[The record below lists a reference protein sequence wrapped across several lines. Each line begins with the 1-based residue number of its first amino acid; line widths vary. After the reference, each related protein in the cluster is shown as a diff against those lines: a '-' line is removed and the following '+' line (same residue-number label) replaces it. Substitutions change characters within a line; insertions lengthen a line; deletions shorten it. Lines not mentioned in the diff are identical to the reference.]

1 MSSITFSLKL
11 SESFSRLLIFESLT
25 MAFFINLFVAIAFKK
40 LFKNQSDLH
49 ENIALVLP
57 NKNSANHYLYN
68 HEDFDT
74 VIYYDE
80 GIDKVR
86 NDLKSKNITSV
97 YFYLQK
103 KELSNIDLVLNIFS
117 EDPIKI
123 FWILPKLNIKNS
135 LYSLK
140 NSIKDAIPLTINKQD
155 KDWSQLL
162 AKRLTDLFFGSVAL
176 VFFTPI
182 CLLIALIIKI
192 TDLGPVFFLQER
204 HGLNGKK
211 FKMYKFRSMKVHDDS
226 IIVQAKKND
235 HRLTWI
241 GKIIR
246 KTSLD
251 ELPQILNV
259 LKGDMSLVGPRPH
272 AVTHNDY
279 YSTKIK
285 NYMHRHR
292 VIPGMTGFAQISGY
306 RGGTEDIKK
315 MESRI
320 RHDLYYINN
329 WSIGFDFK
337 ILFLTP
343 IELIKNIRQTY

>member
-1 MSSITFSLKL
+1 M
-11 SESFSRLLIFESLT
+11 R
-25 MAFFINLFVAIAFKK
+25 
-40 LFKNQSDLH
+40 
-49 ENIALVLP
+49 
-57 NKNSANHYLYN
+57 
-68 HEDFDT
+68 
-74 VIYYDE
+74 
-80 GIDKVR
+80 
-86 NDLKSKNITSV
+86 
-97 YFYLQK
+97 
-103 KELSNIDLVLNIFS
+103 
-117 EDPIKI
+117 
-123 FWILPKLNIKNS
+123 
-135 LYSLK
+135 
-140 NSIKDAIPLTINKQD
+140 
-155 KDWSQLL
+155 
-162 AKRLTDLFFGSVAL
+162 
-176 VFFTPI
+176 
-182 CLLIALIIKI
+182 
-192 TDLGPVFFLQER
+192 
-204 HGLNGKK
+204 
-211 FKMYKFRSMKVHDDS
+211 VHDDS

-235 HRLTWI
+235 DRLTWI

-329 WSIGFDFK
+329 WSIGFDF
-337 ILFLTP
+337 
-343 IELIKNIRQTY
+343 